1 MKRTSLLLA
10 IVLIIG
16 GTPGVAGAQ
25 DISPWL
31 IGQNHW
37 LADGDEGRTGYLHL
51 LWPRVAESGVR
62 LVRIGGNGYEHS
74 FPDRERLGAMVRAIR
89 GIGAE
94 PLLQVP
100 RSFSG
105 AQAAELVRS
114 FNASA
119 PGTVRFWS
127 IGNEPLLRE
136 PDIIDQVHEYLVR
149 IATAMKEADPTIRIF
164 VFDECE
170 MRAAAFEALCGGRLD
185 VTGTKANGAW
195 LIDGFTFHRYPN
207 GEEFSREDVVLRSPG
222 DIRGQAEELVAMMK
236 KADATHGRTG
246 EDRLRWALTE
256 VNVTYR
262 NPDRDADGFGNA
274 SFLGGQFL
282 AEVFGIGMELD
293 AFTVAPWCI
302 SETDR
307 VETDFGYVGL
317 PPAFH
322 PRSTYYHTQMM
333 ARHLVGRFVASS
345 TNDNHVKSI
354 ASRSDRALVVM
365 VLNESVDRDLDFAIV
380 SRGDATSTKPL
391 VVTVDAALAESHQ
404 GRLPAQTTVML
415 VLDAEGQPLLRYT
428 YGLRHNQ
435 GNLPPEV
442 KQF

>member
-1 MKRTSLLLA
+1 MVLLVPGLTS
-10 IVLIIG
+10 
-16 GTPGVAGAQ
+16 GVAGAQ

-31 IGQNHW
+31 FGQNYW

-62 LVRIGGNGYEHS
+62 LVRIGGNGYEHH
-74 FPDRERLGAMVRAIR
+74 FPDRERLGAMVETIR
-89 GIGAE
+89 RIGAE

-114 FNASA
+114 FNGAA

-136 PDIIDQVHEYLVR
+136 PDIIDEVHEYVVR

-185 VTGTKANGAW
+185 VTGIRVNGAW
-195 LIDGFTFHRYPN
+195 LVDGFTFHRYPN
-207 GEEFSREDVVLRSPG
+207 GEDFTRADVVLRSAA
-222 DIRGQAEELVAMMK
+222 DIRRQAEDLVAMME
-236 KADATHGRTG
+236 KADRKHGRTAG
-246 EDRLRWALTE
+246 ASLQWGLTE

-262 NPDRDADGFGNA
+262 NPDRDVDGFGNT

-282 AEVFGIGMELD
+282 AEVFGIGMELG

-307 VETDFGYVGL
+307 VETDFGYLGL
-317 PPAFH
+317 PPGFD
-322 PRSTYYHTQMM
+322 PRSSWHHMQMM
-333 ARHLVGRFVASS
+333 SRHMVGRFVPSS
-345 TNDNHVKSI
+345 TGDDEVKS
-354 ASRSDRALVVM
+354 VVTRGERTLTVM
-365 VLNESVDRDLDFAIV
+365 ILNESLRDLDYAIV
-380 SRGDATSTKPL
+380 LRRDGTASRPL
-391 VVTVDAALAESHQ
+391 VVTVDAGLAATPEGHIA
-404 GRLPAQTTVML
+404 GQTTVML
-415 VLDAEGQPLLRYT
+415 VLDAAGEPLLQYT
-428 YGLRHNQ
+428 YGLEEGRSH
-435 GNLPPEV
+435 LPPRV
-442 KQF
+442 RQY